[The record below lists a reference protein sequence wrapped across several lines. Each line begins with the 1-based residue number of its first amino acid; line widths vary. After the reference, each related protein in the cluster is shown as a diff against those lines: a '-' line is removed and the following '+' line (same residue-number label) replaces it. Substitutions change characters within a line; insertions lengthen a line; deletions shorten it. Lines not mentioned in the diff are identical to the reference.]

1 MTAMLDRFV
10 SANQGWRQRFYD
22 RFVADLG
29 LSVGAVVKVKQKGS
43 WREPEEEKIG
53 IITAVNWDE
62 LSMFCFGNQ
71 AGYSW
76 SQRLDSKF
84 KQALRIQV
92 SVDGNVERLT
102 FVSGQNSHTD
112 PSSTHLLC
120 DQHGGL
126 VDTFQGWYNLEY
138 VETIGRSETPL
149 DEDWVA
155 QGHEEC
161 AKFVTKKYS
170 REKLDNWNVT
180 RILEKTEEI
189 QQNA

>member
-1 MTAMLDRFV
+1 MTAYTNRIV
-10 SANQGWRQRFYD
+10 KANQVWRQRFYD
-22 RFVADLG
+22 KFVRELG
-29 LSVGAVVKVKQKGS
+29 LSVGAVIKVKT
-43 WREPEEEKIG
+43 REMYNSPSVEKIG
-53 IITAVNWDE
+53 MITSVNWDQ
-62 LSMFCFGNQ
+62 LSMFCFSNQ

-92 SVDGNVERLT
+92 SVDGSMETLT
-102 FVSGQNSHTD
+102 FL
-112 PSSTHLLC
+112 SSNDHLLS
-120 DQHGGL
+120 DEHGGL
-126 VDTFQGWYNLEY
+126 ADVFQGYYALGY

-161 AKFVTKKYS
+161 AKFVTKKYC

-189 QQNA
+189 QQRV